1 MINKD
6 KLTPYDVQ
14 ILTLVA
20 LAPGAWSL
28 SRSGMFH
35 PEFGG
40 FLRSL
45 FGFGLQQN
53 SSKELTVGYRQLS
66 WRGQILLRREWERM
80 LVQVVEGPPQR
91 PDLSVTGMVAAQ
103 QGPPGAMGPMGPM
116 GPPGPPGP
124 VGQSIAAQQFQNALL
139 GRAAVRPS
147 VLANIISAD
156 DVADSM
162 SLSLEDY
169 QKRKARLL
177 SQISGTNGVV
187 ANKDTG
193 S

>member
-1 MINKD
+1 
-6 KLTPYDVQ
+6 
-14 ILTLVA
+14 
-20 LAPGAWSL
+20 
-28 SRSGMFH
+28 MFH
-35 PEFGG
+35 QEFGG
-40 FLRSL
+40 FVRSL

-53 SSKELTVGYRQLS
+53 SSKELTTFYRQLS

-91 PDLSVTGMVAAQ
+91 PDLSVTGMVAGQ
-103 QGPPGAMGPMGPM
+103 MVMQGPPGPMGPAGIQ
-116 GPPGPPGP
+116 GPPG
-124 VGQSIAAQQFQNALL
+124 VTVRLSAAQQFQNAML
-139 GRAAVRPS
+139 GKAVVRPS
-147 VLANIISAD
+147 LLANIISAD
-156 DVADSM
+156 DMADSM